1 MGAERPLNTL
11 RFDKLGLVLLVLSGL
26 GVAYQ
31 HGVFEQL
38 GEPKRFAQAVVAM
51 GAWGYLGFILAYT
64 LLQPFGVPGTVF
76 VVAAPLI
83 WPWPIA
89 FALSMVGTMSASVVG
104 FSFSR
109 FIARDW
115 VSARIPQRFKKY
127 DRALEENGFRT
138 VVMLRMIFWMP
149 QVLHGFLGVSRVP
162 FWTHFWGSLVGY
174 VPPLLVVSYFASE
187 VFDPTGGLQPGA
199 WKYMAGLGVAS
210 LVLLVVMRWF
220 ERRTLTRSKVA

>member
-1 MGAERPLNTL
+1 MGAERSFNTL
-11 RFDKLGLVLLVLSGL
+11 RFAKLALVLLVLSGL
-26 GVAYQ
+26 GLAYRQ
-31 HGVFEQL
+31 GVFDRL
-38 GEPKRFAQAVVAM
+38 GDPKQFADAVVAM
-51 GAWGYLGFILAYT
+51 GAWGYLGFIVAYT

-115 VSARIPQRFKKY
+115 VSARVPERFKKY
-127 DRALEENGFRT
+127 NQALETNGFRT

-174 VPPLLVVSYFASE
+174 IPPLLVVSYFASE
-187 VFDPTGGLQPGA
+187 VFDASGSLQPGA
-199 WKYMAGLGVAS
+199 WRYMGGLGLGSIA
-210 LVLLVVMRWF
+210 LMLLMRWF
-220 ERRTLTRSKVA
+220 ERRAVRPNAA